1 MTAAKRPPPEGGI
14 KTVRLCVSVWNGGDS
29 YTPHAVCGRAGD
41 ALMAD
46 KKLAFKA
53 LIAPLSEIPLKVSF
67 PSNYALRFISAFR
80 QTASEAF
87 GGGEKKTRKKERKKS
102 CAQLHFFFM
111 GLSLR

>member
-1 MTAAKRPPPEGGI
+1 
-14 KTVRLCVSVWNGGDS
+14 
-29 YTPHAVCGRAGD
+29 
-41 ALMAD
+41 MAD

-67 PSNYALRFISAFR
+67 PSNYVLRFISAFR

-87 GGGEKKTRKKERKKS
+87 GGGEKKTHERTKERKKKNEKR

-111 GLSLR
+111 GVEFVMKKLSRNGIKWRIYCPFIFFKYSL